1 MNRLINTKT
10 HPCFNVE
17 AKHTYARV
25 HLPIA
30 PDCNIKCNYCNRRND
45 CINESRPGVSSAILT
60 PSQAV
65 DYLEKVVAEVPNISV
80 VGIAGPGDP
89 FAKPELTIKTLDLV
103 REKFPHLLLCLAS
116 NGLNVLPFVQELKQ
130 LNLSH
135 MSITINA
142 VDTAVGEKIYN
153 WIRDGKVIYR
163 GRQAAEI
170 LLERQLATVKALKE
184 AGIIV
189 KVNTVTIPGINDH
202 HVLEVSKKMAELGV
216 DIQNCMVIFPNQ
228 GTPFENIKEPSPE
241 EIGAIRKEAEKHL
254 PQMRHCTRCRADAV
268 GLLGKDFSPEK
279 TNELMS
285 QATTTGASLESKP
298 YVAVASLEGMLVNQH
313 LGEAYKFQIWGRS
326 NGDYVLVDER
336 EAPDPGSGDQRW
348 IQMAEIFKDC
358 RAVLVSGIGGNPRKI
373 LEEHGIIPVEMNGFI
388 AEGLKTVYE
397 GGNPGRLKSR
407 QLTNR
412 KGCGCS
418 GNGLGCG

>member
-1 MNRLINTKT
+1 MNQLINTKT

-45 CINESRPGVSSAILT
+45 CINESRPGVSSAILN

-65 DYLEKVVAEVPNISV
+65 DYLEKIVTEVPNISV

-89 FAKPELTIKTLDLV
+89 FAKPELTIKTLNLV
-103 REKFPHLLLCLAS
+103 RERFPHLLLCLAS
-116 NGLNVLPFVQELKQ
+116 NGLNVLPYVKDLKQ

-142 VDTAVGEKIYN
+142 VDPAIGEKIYS

-170 LLERQLATVKALKE
+170 LLDRQIAVVKALKE

-189 KVNTVTIPGINDH
+189 KVNTVVIPGINED
-202 HVLEVSKKMAELGV
+202 HVLDVSKRMAALGV

-228 GTPFENIKEPSPE
+228 GTPFENIEEPSPE
-241 EIGAIRKEAEKHL
+241 VVSRLRKEAEKHL

-268 GLLGKDFSPEK
+268 GLLGKDLSPERA
-279 TNELMS
+279 NELMK
-285 QATTTGASLESKP
+285 QASTCGASLEGRP

-313 LGEAYKFQIWGRS
+313 LGEAYKFQIWGKQ
-326 NGDYVLVDER
+326 NNDFVLIEER
-336 EAPDPGSGDQRW
+336 EAPEPGGGAERW
-348 IQMAEIFKDC
+348 SEMLGAFKDC
-358 RAVLVSGIGGNPRKI
+358 RAVLVSGYPGDPRRI
-373 LEEHGIIPVEMNGFI
+373 R
-388 AEGLKTVYE
+388 
-397 GGNPGRLKSR
+397 RLQGQQESR
-407 QLTNR
+407 VQRCLQGHVPTCRNW
-412 KGCGCS
+412 S
-418 GNGLGCG
+418 N

>member
-1 MNRLINTKT
+1 MNQLINTKT

-30 PDCNIKCNYCNRRND
+30 PDCNINCNYCNRRND
-45 CINESRPGVSSAILT
+45 CINESRPGVSSAILN

-65 DYLEKVVAEVPNISV
+65 DYLEKIVAEVPNLSV
-80 VGIAGPGDP
+80 VGVAGPGDP
-89 FAKPELTIKTLDLV
+89 FAKPELTIKALNLV
-103 REKFPHLLLCLAS
+103 REKFPHLLMCLAS
-116 NGLNVLPFVQELKQ
+116 NGLNVLPYVEDLKQ

-142 VDTAVGEKIYN
+142 VDPAIGEKIYS

-170 LLERQLATVKALKE
+170 LLERQLATIKALKE

-189 KVNTVTIPGINDH
+189 KVNTVTIPGINDR

-216 DIQNCMVIFPNQ
+216 DIQNCMVIYPNQ

-268 GLLGKDFSPEK
+268 GLLGKDLSPER
-279 TNELMS
+279 TNELMK
-285 QATTTGASLESKP
+285 QASTAGPSLQGRP
-298 YVAVASLEGMLVNQH
+298 YVAVATLEGMLVNQH
-313 LGEAYKFQIWGRS
+313 LGEAYKFQIWAKG
-326 NGDYVLVDER
+326 NGDYVLVEER
-336 EAPDPGSGDQRW
+336 EAPETGGGKERW
-348 IQMAEIFKDC
+348 NEMVRIFKDC
-358 RAVLVSGIGGNPRKI
+358 RAVLVSGIGESPRKV
-373 LEEHGIIPVEMNGFI
+373 LEENGIVPVEMNGFI
-388 AEGLKTVYE
+388 VEGLKTVYE
-397 GGNPGRLKSR
+397 GGNLESLKSR
-407 QLTNR
+407 PLTDR

>member
-1 MNRLINTKT
+1 MNQLINTKT

-65 DYLEKVVAEVPNISV
+65 DYLEKIVAEVPNLSV
-80 VGIAGPGDP
+80 VGVAGPGDP
-89 FAKPELTIKTLDLV
+89 FAKPELTIKTLNLV

-116 NGLNVLPFVQELKQ
+116 NGLNVLPYVEDLKQ

-142 VDTAVGEKIYN
+142 VDPAIGEKIYS

-216 DIQNCMVIFPNQ
+216 DIQNCMVIYPNQ

-268 GLLGKDFSPEK
+268 GLLGKDLSPER
-279 TNELMS
+279 TNELMR
-285 QATTTGASLESKP
+285 QATTAGPSLDGRP
-298 YVAVASLEGMLVNQH
+298 YVAVATLEGMLVNQH
-313 LGEAYKFQIWGRS
+313 LGEAYKFQIWGKG
-326 NGDYVLVDER
+326 NGNYVLVEER
-336 EAPDPGSGDQRW
+336 EAPETGGGTERW
-348 IQMAEIFKDC
+348 NEMVRIFKDC
-358 RAVLVSGIGGNPRKI
+358 RAVLVSGIGGNPREV
-373 LEEHGIIPVEMNGFI
+373 LEENGIVPIEMNGFI

-397 GGNPGRLKSR
+397 GGNLASLKSR
-407 QLTNR
+407 PLTNR
-412 KGCGCS
+412 KSCGCS

>member
-30 PDCNIKCNYCNRRND
+30 PDCNIKCNYCNRRSD

-142 VDTAVGEKIYN
+142 VDPAVGEKIYN

-268 GLLGKDFSPEK
+268 GLLGKDLSPEK
-279 TNELMS
+279 TNELMR
-285 QATTTGASLESKP
+285 QATMSGASLKGKP

-313 LGEAYKFQIWGRS
+313 LGEAYKFQIWAKQDS
-326 NGDYVLVDER
+326 NFFLVEER
-336 EAPDPGSGDQRW
+336 DAPEPGGGAERW
-348 IQMAEIFKDC
+348 NEMVRILKDC
-358 RAVLVSGIGGNPRKI
+358 RAVLVSGIGESPRKV
-373 LEEHGIIPVEMNGFI
+373 LEENGIIPVEMNGFI
-388 AEGLKTVYE
+388 AEGLQTVYE
-397 GGNPGRLKSR
+397 GGNLASLKSR

>member
-1 MNRLINTKT
+1 MNQLINTKT
-10 HPCFNVE
+10 HPCFNLE

-65 DYLEKVVAEVPNISV
+65 DYLEKIVAEVPNLSV
-80 VGIAGPGDP
+80 VGVAGPGDP
-89 FAKPELTIKTLDLV
+89 FAKPELTIKTLNLA

-116 NGLNVLPFVQELKQ
+116 NGLNVLPYVEDLKQ

-142 VDTAVGEKIYN
+142 VDPAVGEKIYS

-170 LLERQLATVKALKE
+170 LLKRQLATVKALKE

-202 HVLEVSKKMAELGV
+202 HVLEVSKKMSQLGV
-216 DIQNCMVIFPNQ
+216 DIQNCMVIYPNQ
-228 GTPFENIKEPSPE
+228 GTPFESIKEPSPE
-241 EIGAIRKEAEKHL
+241 EIGAIRKEAEKHI

-268 GLLGKDFSPEK
+268 GLLGKDLSPER
-279 TNELMS
+279 TNELMR
-285 QATTTGASLESKP
+285 QATTAGPSLDGRP
-298 YVAVASLEGMLVNQH
+298 YVAVATLEGMLVNQH
-313 LGEAYKFQIWGRS
+313 LGEAYKFQIWGTQDT
-326 NGDYVLVDER
+326 NFFLIEER
-336 EAPDPGSGDQRW
+336 DAPEPGGGAERW
-348 IQMAEIFKDC
+348 NEMVSILKDC
-358 RAVLVSGIGGNPRKI
+358 RAVLVSGIGESPRKV
-373 LEEHGIIPVEMNGFI
+373 LEENGILPVEMNGFI
-388 AEGLKTVYE
+388 AEGLQTIFE
-397 GGNPGRLKSR
+397 GGNLTRLKSR
-407 QLTNR
+407 KLGNR

>member
-1 MNRLINTKT
+1 MNQLINTKT

-65 DYLEKVVAEVPNISV
+65 DYLEKIVAEVPNLSV
-80 VGIAGPGDP
+80 VGVAGPGDP
-89 FAKPELTIKTLDLV
+89 FAKPELTIKTLNLV

-116 NGLNVLPFVQELKQ
+116 NGLNVLPYIEDLKQ

-142 VDTAVGEKIYN
+142 VDPAIGEKIYS

-163 GRQAAEI
+163 GRRAAEI
-170 LLERQLATVKALKE
+170 LLERQLATVKTLKE

-202 HVLEVSKKMAELGV
+202 HILEVSKKMAELGV
-216 DIQNCMVIFPNQ
+216 DIQNCMVIYPNQ

-268 GLLGKDFSPEK
+268 GLLGKDLSPER
-279 TNELMS
+279 TNELMR
-285 QATTTGASLESKP
+285 QATTAGPSLDRRP
-298 YVAVASLEGMLVNQH
+298 YVAVATLEGMLVNQH
-313 LGEAYKFQIWGRS
+313 LGEAYKFQIWGKG
-326 NGDYVLVDER
+326 NGDYVLVEER
-336 EAPDPGSGDQRW
+336 EAPETGGGTERW
-348 IQMAEIFKDC
+348 NEMVRIFKDC
-358 RAVLVSGIGGNPRKI
+358 RAVLVSGIGGNPREV
-373 LEEHGIIPVEMNGFI
+373 LEENGIIPIEMNGFI

-397 GGNPGRLKSR
+397 GGNLASLKSR
-407 QLTNR
+407 PLTNR

>member
-1 MNRLINTKT
+1 MNQLINTKT

-65 DYLEKVVAEVPNISV
+65 DYLEKIVAEVPNLSV
-80 VGIAGPGDP
+80 VGVAGPGDP
-89 FAKPELTIKTLDLV
+89 FAKPELTIKTLNLV

-116 NGLNVLPFVQELKQ
+116 NGLNVLPYVEDLKQ

-142 VDTAVGEKIYN
+142 IDPAIGEKIYS

-189 KVNTVTIPGINDH
+189 KVNTVTVPGINDH
-202 HVLEVSKKMAELGV
+202 HVVEVSRKMAELGV

-228 GTPFENIKEPSPE
+228 GTPFENINEPTAE

-268 GLLGKDFSPEK
+268 GLLGKDPDGRPFYQQLRRRATGDSSWIFCSLHKPTRLLTRWPYSSSTAPWSWLSPSYSGK
-279 TNELMS
+279 
-285 QATTTGASLESKP
+285 A
-298 YVAVASLEGMLVNQH
+298 
-313 LGEAYKFQIWGRS
+313 
-326 NGDYVLVDER
+326 
-336 EAPDPGSGDQRW
+336 GSGKSAW
-348 IQMAEIFKDC
+348 A
-358 RAVLVSGIGGNPRKI
+358 SG
-373 LEEHGIIPVEMNGFI
+373 
-388 AEGLKTVYE
+388 
-397 GGNPGRLKSR
+397 S
-407 QLTNR
+407 
-412 KGCGCS
+412 
-418 GNGLGCG
+418 

>member
-1 MNRLINTKT
+1 MNQLINTKL

-30 PDCNIKCNYCNRRND
+30 PDCNIKCNYCNRKND

-60 PSQAV
+60 PQQAV
-65 DYLEKVVAEVPNISV
+65 DYLEKIVAEVPNISV

-116 NGLNVLPFVQELKQ
+116 NGLNVLPHVQELKR

-142 VDTAVGEKIYN
+142 VDPDIGAKIYS

-163 GRQAAEI
+163 GRKAAEI

-202 HVLEVSKKMAELGV
+202 HVIEVSKKMAELGV
-216 DIQNCMVIFPNQ
+216 DIQNCMVIFPNE

-241 EIGAIRKEAEKHL
+241 EIGAIRKQAEEHL

-268 GLLGKDFSPEK
+268 GLLGKDLSPER
-279 TNELMS
+279 TNELMK
-285 QATTTGASLESKP
+285 QAATSGAALEGRP

-313 LGEAYKFQIWGRS
+313 LGEAYKFQIWGKQ
-326 NGDYVLVDER
+326 NDDFVLIEER
-336 EAPDPGSGDQRW
+336 EAPEPGGGTERW
-348 IQMAEIFKDC
+348 NQMVGTFKDC
-358 RAVLVSGIGGNPRKI
+358 RAVLVSGIGESPRKV
-373 LEEHGIIPVEMNGFI
+373 LEENGIVPVEMNGFI
-388 AEGLKTVYE
+388 AEGLETIFE
-397 GGNPGRLKSR
+397 GGNVSRLKSR
-407 QLTNR
+407 QLGNR
-412 KGCGCS
+412 QGCGCS
-418 GNGLGCG
+418 GNGMGCG

>member
-1 MNRLINTKT
+1 MNQLINTKL

-60 PSQAV
+60 PQQAV
-65 DYLEKVVAEVPNISV
+65 DYLEKIVAEVPNISV
-80 VGIAGPGDP
+80 VGVAGPGDP

-116 NGLNVLPFVQELKQ
+116 NGLNVLPYVQELKR

-142 VDTAVGEKIYN
+142 VDPEIGAKIYS

-170 LLERQLATVKALKE
+170 LLDRQLATVKALKE

-189 KVNTVTIPGINDH
+189 KINTVTIPGINDH
-202 HVLEVSKKMAELGV
+202 HVIEVSKKMAELGV
-216 DIQNCMVIFPNQ
+216 DIQNCMVIFPNE

-241 EIGAIRKEAEKHL
+241 EIGAIRKKAEEHL

-268 GLLGKDFSPEK
+268 GLLGKDMSPER
-279 TNELMS
+279 TNELMR
-285 QATTTGASLESKP
+285 QATTAGPSLDGRP
-298 YVAVASLEGMLVNQH
+298 YVAVATLEGMLVNQH
-313 LGEAYKFQIWGRS
+313 LGEAYKFQIWGKEDNNFFLFEERDAPETWWW
-326 NGDYVLVDER
+326 NGT
-336 EAPDPGSGDQRW
+336 
-348 IQMAEIFKDC
+348 
-358 RAVLVSGIGGNPRKI
+358 
-373 LEEHGIIPVEMNGFI
+373 VE
-388 AEGLKTVYE
+388 
-397 GGNPGRLKSR
+397 
-407 QLTNR
+407 
-412 KGCGCS
+412 
-418 GNGLGCG
+418 

>member
-1 MNRLINTKT
+1 MNQLINTKT

-45 CINESRPGVSSAILT
+45 CINESRPGVSSAILN

-65 DYLEKVVAEVPNISV
+65 DYLEKIVAEVPNLSV
-80 VGIAGPGDP
+80 VGVAGPGDP
-89 FAKPELTIKTLDLV
+89 FAKPELTIKTLNLV

-116 NGLNVLPFVQELKQ
+116 NGLNVLPYVEDLKQ

-142 VDTAVGEKIYN
+142 VDPAIGEKIYS

-202 HVLEVSKKMAELGV
+202 HILEVSKKMAELGV
-216 DIQNCMVIFPNQ
+216 DIQNCMVIYPNQ

-268 GLLGKDFSPEK
+268 GLLGKDLSPER
-279 TNELMS
+279 TNELMR
-285 QATTTGASLESKP
+285 QATTAGPSLDGRP
-298 YVAVASLEGMLVNQH
+298 YVAVATLEGMLVNQH
-313 LGEAYKFQIWGRS
+313 LGEAYKFQIWGKG
-326 NGDYVLVDER
+326 NGDYVLVEER
-336 EAPDPGSGDQRW
+336 EAPETGGGTERW
-348 IQMAEIFKDC
+348 NEMVRIFKDC
-358 RAVLVSGIGGNPRKI
+358 RAVLVSGIGGNPREV
-373 LEEHGIIPVEMNGFI
+373 LEENGIIPIEMNGFI

-397 GGNPGRLKSR
+397 GGNLASLKSR
-407 QLTNR
+407 PLTNR
-412 KGCGCS
+412 KSCGCS